1 MKPGSSM
8 IENIHKALVSKK
20 ISCFELTSWYINE
33 IKKSDLNS
41 FITVNEDQAIEDSK
55 KVDEKL
61 SKNEDIGLLEGVPM
75 ALKDNFSTKGI
86 RTTCGSKMLE
96 NYVPIYDCTVY
107 EILKKNGCILLGKT
121 NQDEFAMGSSNETSY
136 FGPVKNPHDKT
147 RVPGGSSGGA
157 CAAVSAGLSA
167 FVMGSDTGGSIR
179 QPAAFCGIVGLKP
192 TYGAISRYGII
203 PLASSLD
210 QAGPITST
218 VRDASI
224 VFDALA
230 VHDPRDETSRF
241 TKQNRTFESI
251 NGSIEGLK
259 IGVPTNCF
267 NGSDPEVY
275 KAIEEAIKF
284 YEQDGARVSYFEF
297 PELDYSMP
305 VYCALGRAE
314 TASNMARFDGIRY
327 GYKYEGYYKDVNDL
341 MTKTRSIGFGDEVKR
356 RILLGTYVLS
366 GGYADALYKKSLGLQ
381 NLIRSKFSEKFE
393 RFDVLICPTS
403 PTTAFEF
410 NYACDDPVKMQLAD
424 ICVVNAN
431 IAEIPAI
438 SVPCGYDSKNLPIG
452 MQIMS
457 SKWSEDLLL
466 RVAYKYE
473 IENPFSKIIGGV
485 RFEI

>member
-305 VYCALGRAE
+305 VW
-314 TASNMARFDGIRY
+314 
-327 GYKYEGYYKDVNDL
+327 V
-341 MTKTRSIGFGDEVKR
+341 
-356 RILLGTYVLS
+356 
-366 GGYADALYKKSLGLQ
+366 
-381 NLIRSKFSEKFE
+381 
-393 RFDVLICPTS
+393 
-403 PTTAFEF
+403 
-410 NYACDDPVKMQLAD
+410 
-424 ICVVNAN
+424 
-431 IAEIPAI
+431 
-438 SVPCGYDSKNLPIG
+438 
-452 MQIMS
+452 QI
-457 SKWSEDLLL
+457 
-466 RVAYKYE
+466 
-473 IENPFSKIIGGV
+473 
-485 RFEI
+485 